1 MSGQAKH
8 TPHTPGP
15 WFWNFEGVWILKR
28 ETFDDDGNHSGYELL
43 DGDYDTVAHEH
54 ATKTAAPELLAAC
67 RLTLGAINDLLAA
80 QLEYPDPSPSLVQL
94 AAIRSIEPARA
105 AIAAAD
111 GTDGRGR
118 S

>member
-8 TPHTPGP
+8 TPGP
-15 WFWNFEGVWILKR
+15 WFPQEVAYAPYRKLSVRCGRGQVALIQAL
-28 ETFDDDGNHSGYELL
+28 ETEEDEANARLI
-43 DGDYDTVAHEH
+43 A
-54 ATKTAAPELLAAC
+54 AAPDLLAAC

-105 AIAAAD
+105 AIAQAE
-111 GTDGRGR
+111 GRGR